1 MNNTMN
7 KTIKSINNEY
17 NIDSNSIN
25 FNTLNNTDKNKQKK
39 YIEVKNIY
47 QFEILGHKL
56 HTIIYNL
63 NKQNIIIVREFNKL
77 LKTIVNSFH
86 ILLHNSSL
94 CSYNK
99 DDKSIIY
106 TTSDYTITQT
116 YSILNDYIKNNIY
129 DLYLFIDNF
138 INTNK
143 IEFKNYNNFLKN
155 LGNDNNDNN
164 NNNKDTIINTTNEFI
179 KIIQSF
185 DMSDKLNEF
194 ICCINNK
201 DTIINTTN
209 EFIKIIQSFDMSEK
223 LNEFYNPIYINYIN
237 LYKLSQTTLQ
247 KACDNSAHNINNNV
261 KTLIFDELKN
271 ARLLFHQI
279 KDKIEELNLNT
290 PKLTNHIDKYVTSC
304 KTIINLYNH

>member
-116 YSILNDYIKNNIY
+116 YSIVNNYTKNNNY

-155 LGNDNNDNN
+155 LGNDNNHNN

-185 DMSDKLNEF
+185 DISDK
-194 ICCINNK
+194 IN
-201 DTIINTTN
+201 D
-209 EFIKIIQSFDMSEK
+209 
-223 LNEFYNPIYINYIN
+223 FYNPIYINYMN
-237 LYKLSQTTLQ
+237 LYKIAQTTLQ
-247 KACDNSAHNINNNV
+247 KACDNSSHNINNNV

-290 PKLTNHIDKYVTSC
+290 PKLNNHIDKYVTSC

>member
-7 KTIKSINNEY
+7 KNIKSINNEY

-106 TTSDYTITQT
+106 TTSDYSITQT
-116 YSILNDYIKNNIY
+116 YSILNDCAKNNNH

-143 IEFKNYNNFLKN
+143 IEFKNYNNFLKDLSN
-155 LGNDNNDNN
+155 NNDNN
-164 NNNKDTIINTTNEFI
+164 NDNDNNNNDNNNDNKDTIINTTNEFI

-194 ICCINNK
+194 
-201 DTIINTTN
+201 
-209 EFIKIIQSFDMSEK
+209 
-223 LNEFYNPIYINYIN
+223 YNPIYINYMN
-237 LYKLSQTTLQ
+237 LYKIAQTTLQ

-290 PKLTNHIDKYVTSC
+290 PKLNNHIDKYVTSC

>member
-116 YSILNDYIKNNIY
+116 YSIVNDYTKN
-129 DLYLFIDNF
+129 
-138 INTNK
+138 
-143 IEFKNYNNFLKN
+143 
-155 LGNDNNDNN
+155 
-164 NNNKDTIINTTNEFI
+164 
-179 KIIQSF
+179 
-185 DMSDKLNEF
+185 
-194 ICCINNK
+194 
-201 DTIINTTN
+201 
-209 EFIKIIQSFDMSEK
+209 
-223 LNEFYNPIYINYIN
+223 
-237 LYKLSQTTLQ
+237 
-247 KACDNSAHNINNNV
+247 
-261 KTLIFDELKN
+261 
-271 ARLLFHQI
+271 
-279 KDKIEELNLNT
+279 
-290 PKLTNHIDKYVTSC
+290 
-304 KTIINLYNH
+304 

>member
-7 KTIKSINNEY
+7 KNIKCINNEY

-106 TTSDYTITQT
+106 TTSDYSITQT
-116 YSILNDYIKNNIY
+116 YSILNDCAKNNNH

-155 LGNDNNDNN
+155 LSNDNNHNN
-164 NNNKDTIINTTNEFI
+164 NNHNKDIIINTTNEFI
-179 KIIQSF
+179 KIIHSF
-185 DMSDKLNEF
+185 DISDK
-194 ICCINNK
+194 IN
-201 DTIINTTN
+201 D
-209 EFIKIIQSFDMSEK
+209 
-223 LNEFYNPIYINYIN
+223 FYNPIYINYMN
-237 LYKLSQTTLQ
+237 LYKIAQTTLQ
-247 KACDNSAHNINNNV
+247 KACGNSAHNINNNV

-290 PKLTNHIDKYVTSC
+290 PKLNNHIDKYVTSC
-304 KTIINLYNH
+304 KTIINIYNH

>member
-7 KTIKSINNEY
+7 KNIKCINNEY

-25 FNTLNNTDKNKQKK
+25 FNTLNNTDKKKQKK

-47 QFEILGHKL
+47 QFEILEHKL

-63 NKQNIIIVREFNKL
+63 NKQNIIIFKEFNKL
-77 LKTIVNSFH
+77 IEIIVNSFT
-86 ILLHNSSL
+86 ILLNNSSL
-94 CSYNK
+94 CSYIK
-99 DDKSIIY
+99 DSKSIIY
-106 TTSDYTITQT
+106 TISDYSITQT
-116 YSILNDYIKNNIY
+116 YSILNDCAKNNNH

-155 LGNDNNDNN
+155 LGNDNDNNDNN
-164 NNNKDTIINTTNEFI
+164 HNKDTIINTTNKFI

-185 DMSDKLNEF
+185 DMSDKLN
-194 ICCINNK
+194 
-201 DTIINTTN
+201 
-209 EFIKIIQSFDMSEK
+209 Q
-223 LNEFYNPIYINYIN
+223 FYNPIYINYIN
-237 LYKLSQTTLQ
+237 LYKIAQTTLQ
-247 KACDNSAHNINNNV
+247 KACNNSSHNIDNNV
-261 KTLIFDELKN
+261 KNLIFDELKN
-271 ARLLFHQI
+271 ARLLFYQI

-304 KTIINLYNH
+304 KTIIDLYNH

>member
-143 IEFKNYNNFLKN
+143 IEFKNYNNFLKK
-155 LGNDNNDNN
+155 LGNDNNH
-164 NNNKDTIINTTNEFI
+164 NKDTIINTTNEFI

-185 DMSDKLNEF
+185 DMSDKLNV
-194 ICCINNK
+194 
-201 DTIINTTN
+201 
-209 EFIKIIQSFDMSEK
+209 
-223 LNEFYNPIYINYIN
+223 FYNPIYINYMN
-237 LYKLSQTTLQ
+237 LYKIAQTTLQ
-247 KACDNSAHNINNNV
+247 KACDNSAHNVNNNV

-290 PKLTNHIDKYVTSC
+290 PKLNNHIDKYVTSC

>member
-106 TTSDYTITQT
+106 TTSDYSITQT
-116 YSILNDYIKNNIY
+116 YSILNDCAKNNNH

-143 IEFKNYNNFLKN
+143 IEFKNYNNFLKDLSN
-155 LGNDNNDNN
+155 NNDNN
-164 NNNKDTIINTTNEFI
+164 NDNDNNNNDNNNDNKDTIINTTNEFI

-194 ICCINNK
+194 
-201 DTIINTTN
+201 
-209 EFIKIIQSFDMSEK
+209 
-223 LNEFYNPIYINYIN
+223 YNPIYINYMN
-237 LYKLSQTTLQ
+237 LYKIAQTTLQ

-279 KDKIEELNLNT
+279 KDKIQELNLNT

-304 KTIINLYNH
+304 KTIIDLYNH

>member
-155 LGNDNNDNN
+155 LGNDNNHNN

-185 DMSDKLNEF
+185 DMSDKLNV
-194 ICCINNK
+194 
-201 DTIINTTN
+201 
-209 EFIKIIQSFDMSEK
+209 
-223 LNEFYNPIYINYIN
+223 FYNHIYINYMN
-237 LYKLSQTTLQ
+237 LYKIAQTTLQ
-247 KACDNSAHNINNNV
+247 KACDNSAHNVNNNV

-279 KDKIEELNLNT
+279 KDKIEELNLST
-290 PKLTNHIDKYVTSC
+290 PNLTNHIEQYVTSC

>member
-7 KTIKSINNEY
+7 KNIKSINNEY

-155 LGNDNNDNN
+155 LGNDNNHNN

-185 DMSDKLNEF
+185 DMSDKLNV
-194 ICCINNK
+194 
-201 DTIINTTN
+201 
-209 EFIKIIQSFDMSEK
+209 
-223 LNEFYNPIYINYIN
+223 FYNPIYINYMN
-237 LYKLSQTTLQ
+237 LYKIAQTTLQ
-247 KACDNSAHNINNNV
+247 KACDNSAHNVNNNV

-279 KDKIEELNLNT
+279 KDKIEELHLNT

-304 KTIINLYNH
+304 RTLIDLYNH

>member
-106 TTSDYTITQT
+106 TTSDYSITQT
-116 YSILNDYIKNNIY
+116 YSILNDCAKNNNH

-143 IEFKNYNNFLKN
+143 IEFKNYNNFLKDLSN
-155 LGNDNNDNN
+155 NNDNN
-164 NNNKDTIINTTNEFI
+164 NDNDNNNNDNNN
-179 KIIQSF
+179 
-185 DMSDKLNEF
+185 D
-194 ICCINNK
+194 NK

-290 PKLTNHIDKYVTSC
+290 PKLNNHIDKYVTSC

>member
-106 TTSDYTITQT
+106 TTSDYSITQT
-116 YSILNDYIKNNIY
+116 YSILNDCAKNNNH

-143 IEFKNYNNFLKN
+143 IEFKNYNNFLKDLSN
-155 LGNDNNDNN
+155 NNDNN
-164 NNNKDTIINTTNEFI
+164 NDNDNNNNDNNN
-179 KIIQSF
+179 
-185 DMSDKLNEF
+185 D
-194 ICCINNK
+194 NK

-290 PKLTNHIDKYVTSC
+290 PKLSNHIDKYVTSC

>member
-155 LGNDNNDNN
+155 LGNDNNHNN

-185 DMSDKLNEF
+185 DMSDKLNV
-194 ICCINNK
+194 
-201 DTIINTTN
+201 
-209 EFIKIIQSFDMSEK
+209 
-223 LNEFYNPIYINYIN
+223 FYNPIYINYMN
-237 LYKLSQTTLQ
+237 LYKIAQTTLQ
-247 KACDNSAHNINNNV
+247 KACDNSAHNVNNNV

-290 PKLTNHIDKYVTSC
+290 PKLNNHIDKYVTSC

>member
-77 LKTIVNSFH
+77 IKIIVNSFN
-86 ILLHNSSL
+86 ILLNNSSL
-94 CSYNK
+94 CSYIK
-99 DDKSIIY
+99 DSKSIIY
-106 TTSDYTITQT
+106 TTSDYSITQT
-116 YSILNDYIKNNIY
+116 YSIVNDYTKNNNY

-155 LGNDNNDNN
+155 LGNDNNHNN

-185 DMSDKLNEF
+185 DMSDKLN
-194 ICCINNK
+194 
-201 DTIINTTN
+201 D
-209 EFIKIIQSFDMSEK
+209 
-223 LNEFYNPIYINYIN
+223 FYNPIYINYMN
-237 LYKLSQTTLQ
+237 LYKIAQTTLQ
-247 KACDNSAHNINNNV
+247 KACDNSAHNVNNNV

-290 PKLTNHIDKYVTSC
+290 PKLNNHIDKYVTSC

>member
-7 KTIKSINNEY
+7 KNIKSINNEY

-25 FNTLNNTDKNKQKK
+25 FNTLNITDKNKQKK

-47 QFEILGHKL
+47 HFEILESKL
-56 HTIIYNL
+56 YTIIYNI
-63 NKQNIIIVREFNKL
+63 NKINIILYSEFTKL
-77 LKTIVNSFH
+77 FKYIVNSFH

-116 YSILNDYIKNNIY
+116 YSIVNDYTKNNNY

-138 INTNK
+138 INMNK

-155 LGNDNNDNN
+155 LSNNDNN
-164 NNNKDTIINTTNEFI
+164 NDNDNNNNNNNDNKDTIINTTNEFI

-185 DMSDKLNEF
+185 DISDK
-194 ICCINNK
+194 IN
-201 DTIINTTN
+201 D
-209 EFIKIIQSFDMSEK
+209 
-223 LNEFYNPIYINYIN
+223 FYNPIYINYMN
-237 LYKLSQTTLQ
+237 LYKIAQTTLQ

>member
-77 LKTIVNSFH
+77 IKTIVNSFH

-99 DDKSIIY
+99 DAKSIIY

-116 YSILNDYIKNNIY
+116 YSIVNDYTKNNNY

-143 IEFKNYNNFLKN
+143 IEFKNYNNFLKDLSN
-155 LGNDNNDNN
+155 NNDNNNDNDNNNNNNDNN

-194 ICCINNK
+194 
-201 DTIINTTN
+201 
-209 EFIKIIQSFDMSEK
+209 
-223 LNEFYNPIYINYIN
+223 YNPIYINYMN
-237 LYKLSQTTLQ
+237 LYKIAQTTLQ
-247 KACDNSAHNINNNV
+247 KTCDNSSHNINNNV

-304 KTIINLYNH
+304 KTIIDLYNH

>member
-77 LKTIVNSFH
+77 IKIIVNSFN
-86 ILLHNSSL
+86 ILLNNSSL
-94 CSYNK
+94 CSYIK
-99 DDKSIIY
+99 DSKSIIY

-185 DMSDKLNEF
+185 DMSDKLNV
-194 ICCINNK
+194 
-201 DTIINTTN
+201 
-209 EFIKIIQSFDMSEK
+209 
-223 LNEFYNPIYINYIN
+223 FYNPIYINYMN
-237 LYKLSQTTLQ
+237 LYKIAQTTLQ
-247 KACDNSAHNINNNV
+247 KACDNSAHNVNNNV

-279 KDKIEELNLNT
+279 KDKIQELNLNT

-304 KTIINLYNH
+304 RTLIDLYN

>member
-155 LGNDNNDNN
+155 LGNDNNHNN

-185 DMSDKLNEF
+185 DMSDKLNV
-194 ICCINNK
+194 
-201 DTIINTTN
+201 
-209 EFIKIIQSFDMSEK
+209 
-223 LNEFYNPIYINYIN
+223 FYNPIYINYMN
-237 LYKLSQTTLQ
+237 LYKIAQTTLQ

-290 PKLTNHIDKYVTSC
+290 PKLNNHIDKYVTSC

>member
-1 MNNTMN
+1 MNNTIS
-7 KTIKSINNEY
+7 KTIKSINNEDIIHY
-17 NIDSNSIN
+17 NSIN
-25 FNTLNNTDKNKQKK
+25 FNTLNNTYKNNKNNKNNKNKQKK
-39 YIEVKNIY
+39 YFEVKNSY

-77 LKTIVNSFH
+77 LKIIVNSFN
-86 ILLHNSSL
+86 ILLNNSSL

-99 DDKSIIY
+99 DAKSIIY
-106 TTSDYTITQT
+106 TTSDYTITLT
-116 YSILNDYIKNNIY
+116 YSILNDYTKNNNY

-155 LGNDNNDNN
+155 LGNNNHNHN
-164 NNNKDTIINTTNEFI
+164 YNKDTIINTTKEFI
-179 KIIQSF
+179 KIIHSF
-185 DMSDKLNEF
+185 DMSDKLN
-194 ICCINNK
+194 K
-201 DTIINTTN
+201 
-209 EFIKIIQSFDMSEK
+209 
-223 LNEFYNPIYINYIN
+223 FYNPIYINYMN
-237 LYKLSQTTLQ
+237 LYKIAQTTLQ

-304 KTIINLYNH
+304 RTLIDLYN